1 VSWGPIADAGYLAR
15 HPQIR
20 EALEARMG
28 GTALEAEKALA
39 VLEQMMVAG
48 TIGAAVV
55 RLDRGGPRLLG
66 AAAPRLQALAA
77 RFPGGDDGSAE
88 SVRRW
93 LEEFDDARL
102 AELFTEILKKEV
114 GEILRIAPDKLDARQ
129 PLADIGLDSLMGV
142 ELMTAV
148 EVRFG
153 VNIPVMALAQA
164 NSIEQLVA
172 RIVRE
177 LRSGHAA
184 PESGAAEEVRL
195 VIGQHAR
202 DMNPE
207 QMEELAAAM
216 EAKRL

>member
-1 VSWGPIADAGYLAR
+1 
-15 HPQIR
+15 
-20 EALEARMG
+20 
-28 GTALEAEKALA
+28 
-39 VLEQMMVAG
+39 
-48 TIGAAVV
+48 
-55 RLDRGGPRLLG
+55 
-66 AAAPRLQALAA
+66 
-77 RFPGGDDGSAE
+77 
-88 SVRRW
+88 
-93 LEEFDDARL
+93 
-102 AELFTEILKKEV
+102 
-114 GEILRIAPDKLDARQ
+114 
-129 PLADIGLDSLMGV
+129 
-142 ELMTAV
+142 MTAV